1 MKINCVIICG
11 NKSMDNFMHASGTF
25 EPFKAYATIN
35 NFEIT
40 FAEAQVNEKVL
51 IDNLVKGL
59 TSQGERVVAA
69 FIPDNPNGAYRDESI
84 KTISDGKQWILL
96 DKVLEAYKFKNNE
109 KMS

>member
-1 MKINCVIICG
+1 
-11 NKSMDNFMHASGTF
+11 MDNFMHASGTF

-35 NFEIT
+35 SLEIT
-40 FAEAQVNEKVL
+40 LKDGVDEKVL
-51 IDNLVKGL
+51 IDKIVNGL
-59 TSQGERVVAA
+59 QSDGERVVAA
-69 FIPDNPNGAYRDESI
+69 FIPDNPNGAYRDESV